1 MQNFKLEPVT
11 EISSIFISMGFFDF
25 EQAFQYIRSLP
36 LLSLHD
42 ATGNYRSVLD
52 EQRGTNSSKHGI
64 LAHLIESHNIEEIHL
79 MVGILLPDK
88 NVLQDIGL
96 DTAKLETERVPVAYS
111 FFREKGRRLSC
122 MGNEAE
128 INLLEKYLVREQRCE
143 AQQMITWKPVILNNF
158 LENWCKRNNQVHN
171 IQLFR
176 EVNLNVLFQ

>member
-52 EQRGTNSSKHGI
+52 EQRGTNSSKHGV
-64 LAHLIESHNIEEIHL
+64 LAHLIESHGVEELHL
-79 MVGILLPDK
+79 MVGILLPEK
-88 NVLQDIGL
+88 SLLRELGMDI
-96 DTAKLETERVPVAYS
+96 AQLETERVPVAYS
-111 FFREKGRRLSC
+111 FLRENGRRLSC
-122 MGNEAE
+122 MGHLAE
-128 INLLEKYLVREQRCE
+128 ISLLEKYLVREQRCE

-158 LENWCKRNNQVHN
+158 LENGCKRNDQVHN